1 VLVDGEAAEPVGL
14 GAVGRGWVL
23 LHAAEDV
30 AGHGCSS
37 DREGRA
43 TEEYEEEQEGARRV
57 SGGGGSGR
65 GNAHALVVEE
75 DCEVWPLAV

>member
-14 GAVGRGWVL
+14 GAVL